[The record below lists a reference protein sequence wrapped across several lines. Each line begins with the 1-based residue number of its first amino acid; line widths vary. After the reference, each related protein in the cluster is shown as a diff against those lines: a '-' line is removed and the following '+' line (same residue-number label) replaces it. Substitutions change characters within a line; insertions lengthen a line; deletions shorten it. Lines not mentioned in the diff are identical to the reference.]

1 MSLYPATAT
10 FVVIYIEVISGK
22 NTLFIFAIEFFW
34 IYVLKF
40 LKTLLQVQ
48 NDNDIFDDRKKS
60 HSHNATTLRER
71 LFFMRF
77 IFPTPDI
84 KPLPR

>member
-48 NDNDIFDDRKKS
+48 NDNDIS